1 MYSAPCLT
9 GVFSICFFLFVTIW
23 VTSLGSILRSC
34 ELRRNFSFTPC
45 FRGPQM
51 VRYASAFRLL
61 PAQVH
66 SSGRNHPPVA
76 HSLSGSSFQD
86 PKTGYTSGNFP
97 YPAFELIRD
106 NNPVFTTVFG
116 FSDAGRLNLQIH
128 GQADLGSGQY
138 VTGAFFSSLGVP
150 PA

>member
-66 SSGRNHPPVA
+66 SSGTTARNLALLTSSDRSCSILNSSGRDPA
-76 HSLSGSSFQD
+76 TSLSGSTT
-86 PKTGYTSGNFP
+86 PWLNGCIATSLSP
-97 YPAFELIRD
+97 PTLY
-106 NNPVFTTVFG
+106 FTCHISSVVG
-116 FSDAGRLNLQIH
+116 
-128 GQADLGSGQY
+128 DL
-138 VTGAFFSSLGVP
+138 P
-150 PA
+150 

>member
-66 SSGRNHPPVA
+66 SSGPTAVCPDLFSQGLPLASLPNDGVA
-76 HSLSGSSFQD
+76 VLL
-86 PKTGYTSGNFP
+86 PN
-97 YPAFELIRD
+97 
-106 NNPVFTTVFG
+106 
-116 FSDAGRLNLQIH
+116 
-128 GQADLGSGQY
+128 
-138 VTGAFFSSLGVP
+138 SLGLT
-150 PA
+150 

>member
-66 SSGRNHPPVA
+66 SSGTTERLETLFWLRMA
-76 HSLSGSSFQD
+76 HLGQ
-86 PKTGYTSGNFP
+86 TSYRSNK
-97 YPAFELIRD
+97 RR
-106 NNPVFTTVFG
+106 
-116 FSDAGRLNLQIH
+116 GRR
-128 GQADLGSGQY
+128 A
-138 VTGAFFSSLGVP
+138 
-150 PA
+150 

>member
-66 SSGRNHPPVA
+66 SSGVITARGLEA
-76 HSLSGSSFQD
+76 TGGGSGFGPESPD
-86 PKTGYTSGNFP
+86 RL
-97 YPAFELIRD
+97 ERD
-106 NNPVFTTVFG
+106 G
-116 FSDAGRLNLQIH
+116 ARLNV
-128 GQADLGSGQY
+128 DSD
-138 VTGAFFSSLGVP
+138 T
-150 PA
+150 